1 MAYIGVQPTDTY
13 LSIASQ
19 QITGDG
25 GATYTLNYSVSDE
38 ESVAVFVNNVRQ
50 NVSSYTVSGD
60 QLTLGGTIS
69 VSDECWVLFLGR
81 TVGTK
86 TPAVGSVTNDMLA
99 GSIATSK
106 LADITANGITM
117 ADQWRLS
124 TGFTGNA
131 TPISSNLI
139 RIQFDGF
146 GQIGTGMTESSGIF
160 TFPST
165 GIYLIRFTARF
176 QLDGDSRYNEG
187 FIQTTTN
194 NSTYDNASG
203 LTTVI
208 PNIGTGSME
217 ASSSCEF
224 LFDVTNTSTH
234 KARFT
239 INLQNTGTTVQGNG
253 GLNLTHFT
261 FIRLGDT

>member
-1 MAYIGVQPTDTY
+1 MSY
-13 LSIASQ
+13 LGNKPADSYLQLKTQ
-19 QITGDG
+19 QITGTGTD
-25 GATYTLNYSVSDE
+25 TYTLDYPVSSASDLR
-38 ESVAVFVNNVRQ
+38 VIVNNVPQ
-50 NVSSYTVSGD
+50 NVNSYTASNTT
-60 QLTLGGTIS
+60 LTLGGTIS
-69 VSDECWVLFLGR
+69 ASDECWVHFLGR
-81 TVGTK
+81 SVGSIA
-86 TPAVGSVTNDMLA
+86 PATGSVTNAMLA

-187 FIQTTTN
+187 FIQTTTD

-208 PNIGTGSME
+208 PDIGAGSME

>member
-1 MAYIGVQPTDTY
+1 MSKVKVNQISPRSGTTINLGESGDT
-13 LSIASQ
+13 IAIPS
-19 QITGDG
+19 
-25 GATYTLNYSVSDE
+25 GATIT
-38 ESVAVFVNNVRQ
+38 NN
-50 NVSSYTVSGD
+50 
-60 QLTLGGTIS
+60 GT
-69 VSDECWVLFLGR
+69 
-81 TVGTK
+81 
-86 TPAVGSVTNDMLA
+86 
-99 GSIATSK
+99 ATGFG
-106 LADITANGITM
+106 GITE
-117 ADQWRLS
+117 ADQWRLN
-124 TGFTGNA
+124 TNFTGNA
-131 TPISSNLI
+131 TPISSNLE
-139 RIQFDGF
+139 RVDTDGF
-146 GQIGTGMTESSGIF
+146 GYIGTGMTQSSGIF

-187 FIQTTTN
+187 FIQTTTD

-208 PNIGTGSME
+208 PNIGAGSME

-239 INLQNTGTTVQGNG
+239 INLQNTGTTVQGND
-253 GLNLTHFT
+253 GLDLTHFT